1 MLLLRSL
8 PMLLTISVIL
18 SSISN
23 VKGIGSYTCSLQVKP
38 ITPVLQKRHKQT
50 KRALSTSFP
59 KNEFCDQKYLL
70 LPFRLDKLTFPYVEV
85 LPNQEVC
92 ILGMKMPNVC
102 IPTNPVP
109 FTVSVNGREWSLL
122 ISDIPASY
130 LWRIG
135 AGVFI

>member
-1 MLLLRSL
+1 MRILRSL

-23 VKGIGSYTCSLQVKP
+23 VKVTGSHTCSLQVRL
-38 ITPVLQKRHKQT
+38 ITPVLLKWQEQT

-59 KNEFCDQKYLL
+59 KNEDCDQKYLL
-70 LPFRLDKLTFPYVEV
+70 LPFPLDKLTFPYVEF

-109 FTVSVNGREWSLL
+109 FTVSIDDREWSLL
-122 ISDIPASY
+122 ISDTSSSY
-130 LWRIG
+130 LWQIG